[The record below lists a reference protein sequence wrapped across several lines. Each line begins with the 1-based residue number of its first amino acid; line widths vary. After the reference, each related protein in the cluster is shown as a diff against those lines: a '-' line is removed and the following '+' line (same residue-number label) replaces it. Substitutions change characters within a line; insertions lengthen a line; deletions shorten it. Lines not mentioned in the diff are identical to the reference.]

1 MNNVIGISDVSS
13 PDTGRGKST
22 SLKTGGIRRNYNM
35 KNKMKKCPTGKMY
48 DIKLKKCVNK
58 KGDLNKDGKMSSY
71 ENKRSSAIQKSIKR
85 GM

>member
-1 MNNVIGISDVSS
+1 MVDVIGMSDVSS

-22 SLKTGGIRRNYNM
+22 SLKTGLIRRNYNM

-48 DIKLKKCVNK
+48 DIKLKKCIN
-58 KGDLNKDGKMSSY
+58 
-71 ENKRSSAIQKSIKR
+71 KR